1 LKKFKLE
8 PPRDENLAAVF
19 FCGNFGRA
27 LKLLDHYNGVTVYSS
42 FVLRCYA
49 NVVIPLKP
57 LLGPSMFGRGVAQP
71 G

>member
-1 LKKFKLE
+1 MPIVEFDRLE
-8 PPRDENLAAVF
+8 RTPTVVRVKSGAPHTLHAV
-19 FCGNFGRA
+19 C
-27 LKLLDHYNGVTVYSS
+27 SS

-57 LLGPSMFGRGVAQP
+57 PLGPSMFGRGVAQP

>member
-1 LKKFKLE
+1 VWQGRTGDR
-8 PPRDENLAAVF
+8 PPYADRGASVEFNAL
-19 FCGNFGRA
+19 GRYIA
-27 LKLLDHYNGVTVYSS
+27 TSVCSS